1 MERAEARAGAGAS
14 GPGREGRA
22 GEPGRGVVVMDGRGE
37 GPEGLAG
44 SGAGGGSEATPLS
57 GGKGAGPVVVV
68 RREDCAVLVLNHNG
82 EDFLAAALDSLF
94 SQTVVPRVVV
104 IDNASTDESRELV
117 RERFPEAEL
126 LENTEN
132 LDFGAAYNRAIRA
145 RGESYIGILNNDVVL
160 EPDCIERALAFLDS
174 TPSAGA
180 AVFTVFDMDER
191 VEFPRER
198 DYIIKPRFGL
208 DLGTR
213 VRFTSRDSPPQYM
226 RYIWGGGS
234 IVRRRVFDIIS
245 FDEEF
250 GWYWEDAD
258 FGWMMVNATGLWP
271 AAVPGAIVRH
281 IGGASVKRRFD
292 PREIN
297 LRDHRN
303 SLLSFSKNATRWEL
317 LRTLPQRTYFF
328 LKQPD
333 KLRLWRDMRRKRRE
347 GAALRERL
355 RSPGSSSC

>member
-1 MERAEARAGAGAS
+1 MDEGQEGGSERGGGGESPARLA
-14 GPGREGRA
+14 
-22 GEPGRGVVVMDGRGE
+22 GRGE
-37 GPEGLAG
+37 EDAAAQD
-44 SGAGGGSEATPLS
+44 SGGGGTGRSR
-57 GGKGAGPVVVV
+57 AG
-68 RREDCAVLVLNHNG
+68 RRDDCAALVLNHNG
-82 EDFLAAALDSLF
+82 EALLAAALDSLF

-104 IDNASTDESRELV
+104 IDNASTDRSREIV
-117 RERFPEAEL
+117 RERFPAAEL
-126 LENTEN
+126 LENAEN
-132 LDFGAAYNRAIRA
+132 LDFGAAYNRAIRE
-145 RGESYIGILNNDVVL
+145 RRERYICVLNNDIVL
-160 EPDCIERALAFLDS
+160 EPDCMERALAFLDS

-191 VEFPRER
+191 VEFPYER
-198 DYIIKPRFGL
+198 DYIVKPRFGL

-213 VRFTSRDSPPQYM
+213 VRFESRDSPPHYM

-234 IVRRRVFDIIS
+234 IVRRELFDVIE
-245 FDEEF
+245 FDEDF

-271 AAVPGAIVRH
+271 AAVAGAIVHH
-281 IGGASVKRRFD
+281 IGGASVRRRFD

-333 KLRLWRDMRRKRRE
+333 KVRLWRDMRRKRRE
-347 GAALRERL
+347 GAALRGRL
-355 RSPGSSSC
+355 SSSGSSSC